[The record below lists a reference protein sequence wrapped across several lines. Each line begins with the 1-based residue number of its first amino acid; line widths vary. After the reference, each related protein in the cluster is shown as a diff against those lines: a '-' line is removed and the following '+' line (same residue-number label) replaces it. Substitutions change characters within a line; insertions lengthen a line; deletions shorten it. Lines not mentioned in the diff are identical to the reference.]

1 MLGRIEA
8 VKVLPK
14 SKTTPASIASFQ
26 REIRAQA
33 QLDHPNL
40 VRVSYAGQDGDTYFF
55 VTEFVPGTDL
65 RRLVRSRGL
74 LTMQEAA
81 TIIAQAAQGLQYA
94 HQRGLVHR
102 DIKPGN
108 LLVTPEG
115 RTKVTDLGL
124 AWYLNDDPQAE
135 DERTAKIV
143 GTADYLAPET
153 IRNPAA
159 VSPVSDI
166 YALGCT
172 AYYAVTG
179 KVPFPGGNT
188 ADKLRWHC
196 EAMPLNPQRFNAM
209 LSDAFIEVLGDM
221 MEKDPRRRVAAS
233 SGTTIVAPPSTPFP
247 PPEGLED
254 TAPQLFNEQDIFSED
269 QDSFSQASQG
279 TEPFASASQETLP
292 LDRILRRRRKPLQF
306 SLTTLVLVPLIV
318 VLAVL
323 LLMLLDLLR

>member
-1 MLGRIEA
+1 
-8 VKVLPK
+8 
-14 SKTTPASIASFQ
+14 
-26 REIRAQA
+26 
-33 QLDHPNL
+33 
-40 VRVSYAGQDGDTYFF
+40 
-55 VTEFVPGTDL
+55 
-65 RRLVRSRGL
+65 
-74 LTMQEAA
+74 
-81 TIIAQAAQGLQYA
+81 
-94 HQRGLVHR
+94 
-102 DIKPGN
+102 
-108 LLVTPEG
+108 
-115 RTKVTDLGL
+115 
-124 AWYLNDDPQAE
+124 
-135 DERTAKIV
+135 
-143 GTADYLAPET
+143 
-153 IRNPAA
+153 
-159 VSPVSDI
+159 VSDI

-221 MEKDPRRRVAAS
+221 MEKDPRRRVATAREVAERLAPWTLSAVPARAAS